1 VTNVWEHFLNIIELM
16 LDDAQALLVLS
27 QEKRQVLTRTDKAEV
42 DNLIK
47 ITKQEEILVAKLY
60 KFEKQRL
67 AVIQEIVA
75 ACELKEEG
83 LAGEFAKSI
92 FQIKKLA
99 GVQYSER
106 IEELGVKLQNC
117 VQAIISL
124 NELNAK
130 LIKQYMEF
138 IEYNVNILSAA
149 SCEQTYSTNAGNASE
164 LQFKRRSLLN
174 TKI

>member
-67 AVIQEIVA
+67 AVIQEIIA
-75 ACELKEEG
+75 ACELKGED

-92 FQIKKLA
+92 FQIKKI
-99 GVQYSER
+99 SR
-106 IEELGVKLQNC
+106 S
-117 VQAIISL
+117 AIL
-124 NELNAK
+124 
-130 LIKQYMEF
+130 
-138 IEYNVNILSAA
+138 
-149 SCEQTYSTNAGNASE
+149 
-164 LQFKRRSLLN
+164 
-174 TKI
+174 